1 MVYNNKKHRER
12 GGIGRHNRLK
22 ICRLRGVGVQVPPL
36 VPNEVT
42 PIVAGGAGNS
52 RRVGGC
58 SPQDDE
64 MKQCQ
69 FIRTNN
75 EAGSIFVPMPNS
87 WERHQ
92 WLKGYFGKECSVVG
106 RVLWS
111 LLTYEY
117 EVMVLIEENGIFREE
132 KKE

>member
-1 MVYNNKKHRER
+1 MFIGFPTIGLDQLNNDSW
-12 GGIGRHNRLK
+12 RLS
-22 ICRLRGVGVQVPPL
+22 V
-36 VPNEVT
+36 
-42 PIVAGGAGNS
+42 
-52 RRVGGC
+52 
-58 SPQDDE
+58 
-64 MKQCQ
+64 KQCR